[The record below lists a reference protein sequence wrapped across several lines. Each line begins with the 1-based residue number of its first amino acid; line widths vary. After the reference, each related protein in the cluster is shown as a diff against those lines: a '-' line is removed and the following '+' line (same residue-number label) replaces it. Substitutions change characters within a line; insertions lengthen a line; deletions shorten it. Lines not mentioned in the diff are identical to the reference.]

1 MADIKFTRYEYDKE
15 NNKVFFYSDIDSDL
29 TYYIGVSSLVDGK
42 YSDLIITKY
51 AMQKQ
56 DKMYAL
62 EEDLEALAETLHKN
76 YDDLEENKQD
86 KGNYATLD
94 SDGKVPSSQ
103 LPSYVDDVLEYPT
116 KSDFPT
122 KGETGKIYLDV
133 ATNIIYRWSG
143 SQYVEISSSLA
154 LGETSST
161 AYAGDKGKALA
172 TKVEVLENN
181 AANAVSS
188 ANTLKNNFFVFGTDD
203 RNIETRGAYFQ
214 TSTSTLNETN
224 DNIVSSDK
232 RIANW
237 ANNKFALKGGYAEW
251 SEDDIPSN
259 DEIIIRDAS
268 NPNNIKGS
276 GKTLSEIETSI
287 STKLDSTALTS
298 VVKRDKSFSGSK
310 LVQSYGIDT
319 IKETDIDANSVAYW
333 SGDSVFNDE
342 ILLRN
347 ESDPNA
353 IKGSGM
359 TIEEIVT
366 SINGKQDVLISG
378 TNIKTING
386 NSILGSGD
394 MTIKSGS
401 NTNITLDNDT
411 GVITISQGE

>member
-1 MADIKFTRYEYDKE
+1 MADIKFTRYECDKE

-76 YDDLEENKQD
+76 YDDLEENKQV

-116 KSDFPT
+116 KSDFPNV
-122 KGETGKIYLDV
+122 GETGKIYLDV

-172 TKVEVLENN
+172 TKVANLETSKQDVLTNGD
-181 AANAVSS
+181 V
-188 ANTLKNNFFVFGTDD
+188 V
-203 RNIETRGAYFQ
+203 
-214 TSTSTLNETN
+214 STLLADGAVVNVKIADDAIT
-224 DNIVSSDK
+224 SAK
-232 RIANW
+232 IANGSISLDKL
-237 ANNKFALKGGYAEW
+237 NNSLKSTLDAKLELNIQKKYNAG
-251 SEDDIPSN
+251 DILVYS
-259 DEIIIRDAS
+259 
-268 NPNNIKGS
+268 S
-276 GKTLSEIETSI
+276 GNEIESSGETIASLKALI
-287 STKLDSTALTS
+287 NSKLDSTALTS
-298 VVKRDKSFSGSK
+298 VAKRDKSFSGSK

-333 SGDSVFNDE
+333 SGDSVLNDE

-359 TIEEIVT
+359 TIEEIVN
-366 SINGKQDVLISG
+366 SINGKQDALISG

-386 NSILGSGD
+386 ESVLGSGD
-394 MTIKSGS
+394 MIIKSGS